1 MSAAVQPKQQQLPEV
16 PVTGKRQSPID
27 IRTENVVNERTK
39 RSVLQDGSKPLYID
53 YSPLTGVQL
62 TIQNTGHGWQ
72 LSIPDEH
79 AKNCEITGG
88 TLGSDHYRL
97 LQIHAHWGR
106 DSNTGSEH
114 TVNGRTYPC
123 ELHLVHWNATKYSN
137 PKQAQTQSKDGLAVI
152 GVFVEIGC
160 EQHPIF
166 AIIDSLIPT
175 IPYKG
180 DKKSVQN
187 EHLDLNQLVPDRH
200 SPNYWFYLGSL
211 TTPPY
216 NESVLWHL
224 MKTPIRASEKQIAEF
239 RKLYEKDSSSDANH
253 NVKENYRDVQDLHG
267 RPILDID

>member
-1 MSAAVQPKQQQLPEV
+1 MTLV

-79 AKNCEITGG
+79 AKNCGKKKSFFNFQIKIDLFLIEITGG

-106 DSNTGSEH
+106 DSKTGSEH

-137 PKQAQTQSKDGLAVI
+137 PKQAQTQSKDGLAVV

-166 AIIDSLIPT
+166 AIIDS
-175 IPYKG
+175 
-180 DKKSVQN
+180 
-187 EHLDLNQLVPDRH
+187 
-200 SPNYWFYLGSL
+200 
-211 TTPPY
+211 
-216 NESVLWHL
+216 
-224 MKTPIRASEKQIAEF
+224 
-239 RKLYEKDSSSDANH
+239 KLFA
-253 NVKENYRDVQDLHG
+253 
-267 RPILDID
+267 